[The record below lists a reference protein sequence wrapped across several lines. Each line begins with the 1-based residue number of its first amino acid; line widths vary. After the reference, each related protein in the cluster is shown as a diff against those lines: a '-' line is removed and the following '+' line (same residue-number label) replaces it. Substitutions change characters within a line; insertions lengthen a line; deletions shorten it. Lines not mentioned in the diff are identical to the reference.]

1 MLFKSL
7 NNTITAYLVVNDI
20 SHSSGD
26 FSTIIPEGQEDQIE
40 KWNTEKLGPKP
51 TQEQLD
57 SSWSTYTANLAWE
70 EVRIKRNGL
79 LISSDWTQGNDS
91 PLQNKTAWAT
101 YRQALRD
108 ITKQSD
114 PANIVWPTL
123 SN

>member
-20 SHSSGD
+20 HSSGD
-26 FSTIIPEGQEDQIE
+26 FSTIIPEGQEEQIE

-57 SSWSTYTANLAWE
+57 SSWSTYTTNLAWE

-79 LISSDWTQGNDS
+79 IISSDWTQVNDS
-91 PLQNKTAWAT
+91 PLQNKAAWAT

-108 ITKQSD
+108 IPQTQTD
-114 PANIVWPTL
+114 PDNIVWPTPP
-123 SN
+123 N